1 MSCCIAGCGPAGAM
15 LGLLLARA
23 GVDVVVLEKHA
34 DFLRDFRGDTLHP
47 STLELMDQLGL
58 AEKVHAL
65 PHSKVSTATVRAGGE
80 EAQVVDL
87 TQLRTPFPYIMFVPQ
102 WDFLD
107 LITAEAR
114 RYPHFRLLMEAE
126 VEGLLEAGGR
136 VMGVRYRVADGGHHE
151 VRAELTVAAD
161 GRDSTLRAAAGLR
174 PKDNSAPLDVLWFRI
189 SRREDDPEGLSVRI
203 GAGEFVVLLNRFTY
217 WQVGYLILKGTQERV
232 RAAGLEAFRRSLARL
247 VPEVADRVGE
257 LADWDQVKTLSIRS
271 NRLPR
276 WYRPGLLCIGDA
288 AHAMTPV
295 AGVGINLA
303 IQDAVVAANV
313 LVEPLRYGRVSVHHL
328 RSVQRRRAIP
338 VRIVQAFQSA
348 IQNRLQTPVLRA
360 GTAQDGATR
369 DRTAQEG
376 GTVRMPR
383 ALALAGRI
391 PVLRRI
397 PARLVGK
404 GVWRVRLSR
413 RLEALSTPL
422 PDSPTASRDEGA
434 AG

>member
-1 MSCCIAGCGPAGAM
+1 
-15 LGLLLARA
+15 
-23 GVDVVVLEKHA
+23 
-34 DFLRDFRGDTLHP
+34 
-47 STLELMDQLGL
+47 
-58 AEKVHAL
+58 
-65 PHSKVSTATVRAGGE
+65 
-80 EAQVVDL
+80 
-87 TQLRTPFPYIMFVPQ
+87 MFVPQ

-107 LITAEAR
+107 LITAEAA
-114 RYPHFRLLMEAE
+114 RYPHFRLVMQAEA
-126 VEGLLEAGGR
+126 EGLLEAHGR
-136 VMGVRYRVADGGHHE
+136 VMGVRYRAADGSRHE

-189 SRREDDPEGLSVRI
+189 TRRSDDPEGLSVRI
-203 GAGEFVVLLNRFTY
+203 GAREFVVLINRFTY
-217 WQVGYLILKGTQERV
+217 WQVGYLILKGTRERV
-232 RAAGLEAFRRSLARL
+232 QAAGLEAFRRSLARL
-247 VPEVADRVGE
+247 VPEIADRVGE

-271 NRLPR
+271 NRLPQ

-313 LVEPLRYGRVSVHHL
+313 LVEPLRYGRVNVRHL
-328 RSVQRRRAIP
+328 RAVQRRRTIP
-338 VRIVQAFQSA
+338 VRVVQAFQSA
-348 IQNRLQTPVLRA
+348 IQDRLQAPILRGEA
-360 GTAQDGATR
+360 DQDGPA
-369 DRTAQEG
+369 
-376 GTVRMPR
+376 VRMPR

-422 PDSPTASRDEGA
+422 PQASGTSGASRGGDGGGA
-434 AG
+434 AGG